1 VDRSNWANYSCGFSA
16 AVVTKYN
23 EIIRL
28 FDWISRNQPDDSC
41 EYAHGWWN
49 SAEFLQLLSNDF
61 ESFEFGVLTT
71 FSMATPPPTS
81 LIKMPFVSARRPN
94 LEIFFKESWVVE
106 PNYAVTVKWA
116 FAGPVILLDILQP
129 IDHQNKWLLRDFP
142 GDYLYEYY
150 SEGSS
155 AFSGSVKNQYLL
167 YGLFHILNSQAG
179 SSL

>member
-1 VDRSNWANYSCGFSA
+1 
-16 AVVTKYN
+16 
-23 EIIRL
+23 
-28 FDWISRNQPDDSC
+28 
-41 EYAHGWWN
+41 
-49 SAEFLQLLSNDF
+49 
-61 ESFEFGVLTT
+61 
-71 FSMATPPPTS
+71 
-81 LIKMPFVSARRPN
+81 MPFVSARRPN

-106 PNYAVTVKWA
+106 PNYAVTVKRA

-129 IDHQNKWLLRDFP
+129 IDHPNKWLLRDSP
-142 GDYLYEYY
+142 DDYLYEYY